1 MCYYVGIED
10 LVAGALVELLRR
22 RGQRSVSFEAL
33 ERYGNAV
40 VKHIR
45 SSHKDVILVLSREQT
60 QGFIRNCSDLFDV
73 ESPELSSGIIT
84 LKSGHT
90 VEDLVRR
97 FGARI
102 PAVVLKAMIDDVVVN
117 ELLNKAA

>member
-1 MCYYVGIED
+1 M
-10 LVAGALVELLRR
+10 
-22 RGQRSVSFEAL
+22 SFEAL